1 MFSMSVALHNVP
13 HNVRHIVHV
22 DLDAFYLGVERVLDP
37 SLHGKP
43 AVVGGGGEGNGGVV
57 LSASYEARLA
67 GVRSGMP
74 LADARRRCPDLVSV
88 RPRHRLYGRA
98 SHAVFKLMTEFTP
111 VVQQVSV
118 DEAYLDLTGM
128 DRVAGPPLDV
138 AAALQREVKQRLRLD
153 VTAAVS
159 TTRVVSKVA
168 TGLIKPRG
176 LLRIAPG
183 CEASFFA
190 PLAVGRLP
198 GVGKVTRRR
207 LHEVGLFTL
216 GDVQRSSPD
225 DLRRD
230 LGRMGPAFQA
240 RAHGIDRTPVRRLRG
255 RRSIGHQRALGRDVS
270 DLTELEERLRALLE
284 EGMWRMRGEGLAC
297 RTVEV
302 ALRYPDMRVRSLHAT
317 LDHPTDI
324 DTETWPV
331 AQRLL
336 RRMHRERATVG
347 RIAVRFS
354 NLVDHHHQLSLVEPQ
369 RTRDRQH
376 DLMRAVDSIRA
387 RHGGE
392 AIGYAAVRLPTHKA
406 AAS

>member
-1 MFSMSVALHNVP
+1 MFSMIP
-13 HNVRHIVHV
+13 ERHIVHV
-22 DLDAFYLGVERVLDP
+22 DLDAFYLGVERVVDP
-37 SLHGKP
+37 SLRGKP
-43 AVVGGGGEGNGGVV
+43 AVVGGGGEGNRGVV

-98 SHAVFKLMTEFTP
+98 SRAVFKLMKEYTP

-118 DEAYLDLTGM
+118 DEAYLDLTGTE
-128 DRVAGPPLDV
+128 RASGPPLDV
-138 AAALQREVKQRLRLD
+138 AAAMQREVRRRLRLD
-153 VTAAVS
+153 VTAALS
-159 TTRVVSKVA
+159 TTRLVSKVA

-190 PLAVGRLP
+190 PLAARRLP

-207 LHEVGLFTL
+207 LDELGLFTL
-216 GDVQRSSPD
+216 GDLQRAAPD
-225 DLRRD
+225 ELRRD
-230 LGRMGPAFQA
+230 LGRMGPSLRT
-240 RAHGIDRTPVRRLRG
+240 RAHGVDRTPVRRLHG
-255 RRSIGHQRALGRDVS
+255 RRSIGHQRTLGRNVS
-270 DLTELEERLRALLE
+270 DLLELEERLRALLE

-302 ALRYPDMRVRSLHAT
+302 ALRSPDLSVRSLHGT

-324 DTETWPV
+324 DVETWTV
-331 AQRLL
+331 AVALL
-336 RRMHRERATVG
+336 RGLHRPGGPVR
-347 RIAVRFS
+347 RIGVRFS
-354 NLVDHHHQLSLVEPQ
+354 NLVDGHHQMSLVEPQ
-369 RTRDRQH
+369 RVRDRQH
-376 DLMRAVDSIRA
+376 ELMRAMDRIRA

-406 AAS
+406 AGP

>member
-1 MFSMSVALHNVP
+1 MFSMSVAPHNVP
-13 HNVRHIVHV
+13 HIVHV

-43 AVVGGGGEGNGGVV
+43 AVVGGGGEGDRGVV
-57 LSASYEARLA
+57 LSASYEARKA

-98 SHAVFKLMTEFTP
+98 SRAVFKLMTEFTP

-118 DEAYLDLTGM
+118 DEAYLDLTGTE
-128 DRVAGPPLDV
+128 RASGPPLDV
-138 AAALQREVKQRLRLD
+138 AAYMQREVKRRLRLD

-159 TTRVVSKVA
+159 TARLVSKVA

-190 PLAVGRLP
+190 PLAAGRLP

-207 LHEVGLFTL
+207 LDEVGLFTM
-216 GDVQRSSPD
+216 GDLQGACPD

-230 LGRMGPAFQA
+230 LGRMGPSLRS

-255 RRSIGHQRALGRDVS
+255 RRSIGHQRTLGHDVS

-284 EGMWRMRGEGLAC
+284 EGMWRMRGESLAC

-302 ALRYPDMRVRSLHAT
+302 ALRYPDMSVRSLHAT

-324 DTETWPV
+324 DVETWPV
-331 AQRLL
+331 ARRLL
-336 RRMHRERATVG
+336 RRMHRRRAAVR
-347 RIAVRFS
+347 RIGVRFS
-354 NLVDHHHQLSLVEPQ
+354 NLVSHHHQMSLVEPQ
-369 RTRDRQH
+369 RVRDRQH
-376 DLMRAVDSIRA
+376 DLMRALDSIRA

-406 AAS
+406 ATS